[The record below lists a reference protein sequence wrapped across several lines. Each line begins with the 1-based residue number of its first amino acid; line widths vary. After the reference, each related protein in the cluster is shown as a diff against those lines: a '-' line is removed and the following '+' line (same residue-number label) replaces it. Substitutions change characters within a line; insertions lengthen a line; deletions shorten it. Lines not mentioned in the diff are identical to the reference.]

1 MDNTPYGC
9 YFIPM
14 KPDIEKRAT
23 KRLRSIQGQ
32 IDGII
37 KMMDADMYCIDVL
50 TQFKAIQSALASTKN
65 IILEG
70 YMESCMLTK
79 VRGGKEK
86 EAFEELMAIVRFED
100 KR

>member
-1 MDNTPYGC
+1 
-9 YFIPM
+9 M
-14 KPDIEKRAT
+14 KPDVEKRTT

-37 KMMDADMYCIDVL
+37 RMVDEDKYCIDVL
-50 TQFKAIQSALASTKN
+50 IQFKAIQSALAATKN

-70 YMESCMLTK
+70 YMENCMLDK
-79 VRGGKEK
+79 VKGGKEK
-86 EAFEELMAIVRFED
+86 EAFEELMSIVRFED